1 MIFIDQLI
9 AVEGARSLKST
20 TPKSNKGL
28 QKEKGA
34 DDAMRFEEA
43 YSGNVFILSNPHFE
57 TADAVLYGM
66 PMDWTVS
73 FRPGSRFGPARIRE
87 ASLGLEEYSPYA
99 DKHLE
104 EVNYFDAGDI
114 PLPFGNPQRSLDLIE
129 EYITTLLDA
138 GKFPLG
144 MGGEHLVSWPIFKA
158 LNKKYDDFA
167 IIHIDAH
174 ADLREQYEG
183 EPLSHSTPIRKACG
197 LIGAE
202 NVYSFGIRSGM
213 REEFQFAKESGMHM
227 YKFDVAEPLRKVL
240 PTLAGR
246 NVYVTIDIDVL
257 DPAHAPGT
265 GTAEAG
271 GITSKEL
278 LEAIQLISESDV
290 KVIGADLVE
299 VAPIYDPS
307 EQTPIAASKFLRE
320 ILLGWVNKK

>member
-1 MIFIDQLI
+1 
-9 AVEGARSLKST
+9 
-20 TPKSNKGL
+20 
-28 QKEKGA
+28 
-34 DDAMRFEEA
+34 MRFDEA
-43 YSGNVFILSNPHFE
+43 YSGKVFIMSRASYE
-57 TADAVLYGM
+57 EADAVIYGM

-114 PLPFGNPQRSLDLIE
+114 PLPFGNAARSLDIVE
-129 EYITTLLDA
+129 EYVDSLLAD

-144 MGGEHLVSWPIFKA
+144 LGGEHLLSWPIFKA
-158 LNKKYDDFA
+158 MYRKYPDLA

-183 EPLSHSTPIRKACG
+183 EALSHSTPIRKACE

-213 REEFQFAKESGMHM
+213 REEFAYAKEAGMHL
-227 YKFDVAEPLRKVL
+227 YKFDVAEPLKSVL
-240 PTLAGR
+240 PHLSGR
-246 NVYVTIDIDVL
+246 PVYITIDIDVL

-278 LEAIQLISESDV
+278 LEAQMLLSQADIQIV
-290 KVIGADLVE
+290 GADLVE
-299 VAPIYDPS
+299 VAPAYDPT
-307 EQTPIAASKFLRE
+307 EQTAIAASKFVRE
-320 ILLGWVNKK
+320 MLLGWVHKK